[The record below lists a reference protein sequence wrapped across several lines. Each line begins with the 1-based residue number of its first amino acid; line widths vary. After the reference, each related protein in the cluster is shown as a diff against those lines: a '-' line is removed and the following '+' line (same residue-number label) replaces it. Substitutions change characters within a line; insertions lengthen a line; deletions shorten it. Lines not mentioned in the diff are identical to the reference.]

1 MKKQR
6 HNVRVTLLLSP
17 PSSLWFCGGDDEIF
31 VSWRGGGGRDTMCRS
46 LRVDGNIGWSKL
58 SLIIIAKKTK
68 AFEEFAD
75 SGPSFPD

>member
-31 VSWRGGGGRDTMCRS
+31 VSWRGAGGEGHHVS
-46 LRVDGNIGWSKL
+46 LSK
-58 SLIIIAKKTK
+58 S
-68 AFEEFAD
+68 
-75 SGPSFPD
+75 